1 MKVVRVRRV
10 SQGAFLLAF
19 LWLLALASRTAL
31 PGASPPMPANLF
43 QRLSPLSALASSA
56 ASRAL
61 VLRMAPALTLLAL
74 ALVAGRAFCGWVCPL
89 GTTIDLSD
97 RVLAPLRGRPRPAD
111 PGPRRLKVGLLA
123 AVLALALLGANLAGL
138 FDPLSLVTLGYTTVA
153 QPAALA
159 LLERAVGALPE
170 GAARSTALRL
180 ESALRSF
187 PLSTALPPG
196 RVTAYAGWWAV
207 AAVGGLILGLG
218 AVGRRAFCRYVCPMG
233 ALLGLLGR
241 RAPLRRRVDEG
252 ACTRCGLCEQGC
264 RTACIVEGGGGTL
277 AGECILCGDCA
288 GLCPRGAVVFS
299 FRGPGE
305 GARPVS
311 GTRRAFLVGA
321 ASALA
326 AFPALVLS
334 RSAQRDLPRLVRPP
348 GAAPGEGFL
357 DLCIR
362 CGACMKACPTGALHP
377 SVLQGGLEDLFT
389 PVLVPRLGP
398 CEYNC
403 NACGQV
409 CPTGALERLGLEE
422 KRLWVMGKARIDT
435 RLCIPWSRG
444 EECLVCEEVCPVPG
458 KAIRFKPGYGAAPDP
473 VERLPYV
480 VESECIGCGNCEH
493 HCPVAGEAAIRI
505 VAVAP
510 QERGFKDGAG
520 PRRTRGRFL
529 GGRAPW
535 GHPGRPG

>member
-1 MKVVRVRRV
+1 M

-31 PGASPPMPANLF
+31 PGSAPPVSANLF
-43 QRLSPLSALASSA
+43 QRLSPLSALTSSA
-56 ASRAL
+56 AARAL
-61 VLRMAPALTLLAL
+61 VSGMVPALALLAL

-97 RVLAPLRGRPRPAD
+97 RVLAPLRGRPRPAGL
-111 PGPRRLKVGLLA
+111 GPRTLKVGLLA
-123 AVLALALLGANLAGL
+123 ALLALALLGANLAGL

-159 LLERAVGALPE
+159 LLEHAVGALPE
-170 GAARSTALRL
+170 GAVRSAALRL
-180 ESALRSF
+180 ESALRAF

-207 AAVGGLILGLG
+207 AAAGGLILGLG
-218 AVGRRAFCRYVCPMG
+218 AVSRRAFCRYACPAG

-241 RAPLRRRVDEG
+241 RAPLRRRVDEA

-264 RTACIVEGGGGTL
+264 RMTCIVEEGRDTL

-299 FRGPGE
+299 FRGAG
-305 GARPVS
+305 GRARPVS

-334 RSAQRDLPRLVRPP
+334 RSARRDLPRLVRPP
-348 GAAPGEGFL
+348 GAAPGDEFL

-362 CGACMKACPTGALHP
+362 CGACMKACPTGGLHP
-377 SVLQGGLEDLFT
+377 SVLQGSLEDLFT

-403 NACGQV
+403 NACGRV

-422 KRLWVMGKARIDT
+422 KRLWVMGKARIHT
-435 RLCIPWSRG
+435 GLCIPWSRG

-458 KAIRFKPGYGAAPDP
+458 KAIRFEPGYGAAPNP

-480 VESECIGCGNCEH
+480 VESECIGCGNCEY
-493 HCPVAGEAAIRI
+493 HCPVAGEAAIRVI
-505 VAVAP
+505 GVAP
-510 QERGFKDGAG
+510 QERGFKGGVG
-520 PRRTRGRFL
+520 PRRTQGRFQ

-535 GHPGRPG
+535 GRPGRPG